1 MKVVRVAN
9 NIVVAS
15 TITAEQ
21 IQFSCPT
28 NEVADA
34 LESAFKKVVEFVDK
48 ENAAVVG
55 SLIEDYNVL
64 NLVEAEFFKDEAVG
78 E

>member
-34 LESAFKKVVEFVDK
+34 LESASVP
-48 ENAAVVG
+48 
-55 SLIEDYNVL
+55 
-64 NLVEAEFFKDEAVG
+64 
-78 E
+78 